1 MVRVA
6 DFGGR
11 PHHAADGSGAVISDS
26 APWKD
31 QLLRSSRCLDRVE
44 RQARFT
50 DKAAFLIER
59 EVFIGCYVT
68 RKLFDTP
75 KVSDSTKAMSHD
87 VTCFPNIKSVTDL
100 NWHRLDELYDLTSA
114 SARSISVR
122 QLCSQVIH
130 SFVFV
135 AVEIENGPRGFFVAS
150 DHMREKEVWLVPI
163 KWVIKVFRSVG
174 ADYPSRLVWQR
185 DSDSGKITRSVG

>member
-6 DFGGR
+6 DFGGKH
-11 PHHAADGSGAVISDS
+11 HHADAGTGAVIWDS

-50 DKAAFLIER
+50 DKAAFLVER

-68 RKLFDTP
+68 RKLFDTS

-87 VTCFPNIKSVTDL
+87 VTCFPSIKSVTDL
-100 NWHRLDELYDLTSA
+100 NWHRVDELYDLTSA
-114 SARSISVR
+114 RARSISVR
-122 QLCSQVIH
+122 QLCNQVIH

-135 AVEIENGPRGFFVAS
+135 GPRSKTAPVAFS
-150 DHMREKEVWLVPI
+150 
-163 KWVIKVFRSVG
+163 
-174 ADYPSRLVWQR
+174 
-185 DSDSGKITRSVG
+185 